1 MNWSSP
7 RHPLPAAQSKK
18 SAQLEKILANSQSLV
33 AQGKYDEAIA
43 ELGRK
48 GGAILRESVGQMM
61 LGSILSLS
69 GRTEKALAAFDVAVR
84 LAPKS
89 AQAHF
94 NRGFAFKQLGRPAEA
109 AVAYETA
116 LRIDPKLVEA
126 RHNLAVVL
134 NEIGRLDDALAAA
147 DAAIR
152 LKPAA
157 AEAHYNRGIVL
168 AGLGRHEEALAAHD
182 QSLKHRPAYPEAQI
196 ARGSSLRNLNRLEE
210 AAEAF
215 AAALA
220 LDPKRI
226 DALVAK
232 ALVLREAGR
241 LEEAFAA
248 IEQALRQSP
257 ENLEARFAQASILEA
272 LERKDEA
279 LAIYGALIERDPHSV
294 LPRVNQG
301 NILRSLDRFE
311 EALAAFDEVLS
322 RAPDMLAVQLNRA
335 MALTELDRFEEALAA
350 YDGIL
355 QAGDRPEPDGPRPLD
370 SDNPA
375 RPEWE
380 ALAARANTLGHLY
393 RFEEALAYY
402 DRALA
407 KQPDAPAILSDR
419 SLLLLLL
426 GRMEEGWPGYE
437 SRGASAKRPPDT
449 VDHPAPRWSGEPL
462 GGKRLL
468 VTGEQGLG
476 DIIQFS
482 RYLPPLITE
491 AAEVR
496 LVASPRLHRLLGSG
510 IVGMTFAEKVDP
522 AEPFDFQIRLL
533 SIPGV
538 RGTSLATIP
547 GEAPYLRPEADRI
560 AAWRAG
566 LPQDGLRIGI
576 HWQGNKEY
584 GGDRRRSLALAQF
597 APLAAIAGVRLISLQ
612 KGVGLEPFDSLPP
625 GMTVETLG
633 EEFDGGPDAFL
644 DTAAVMQTLDLVVS
658 SDSAVVHL
666 AGALGRPVWVALPYV
681 PDWRWLLGREDSPW
695 YPTARLFR
703 QPRSGDWE
711 SVFRKIAEEAAMLG
725 RTKPT

>member
-7 RHPLPAAQSKK
+7 RHPLPAGQSRK
-18 SAQLEKILANSQSLV
+18 SVQLEKILANSQDLA
-33 AQGKYDEAIA
+33 AQGRYDEAIA

-61 LGSILSLS
+61 LGSILSLT
-69 GRTEKALAAFDVAVR
+69 GRTEKALAAFDAAVR

-94 NRGFAFKQLGRPAEA
+94 NRGFAFKQLGRPADA
-109 AVAYETA
+109 AAAYETA
-116 LRIDPKLVEA
+116 LRIDPNLVEA

-134 NEIGRLDDALAAA
+134 NEMGRLDEALVAA

-168 AGLGRHEEALAAHD
+168 AGLGRHEEALAAYD
-182 QSLKHRPAYPEAQI
+182 RSLKYRPAYPEARI
-196 ARGSSLRNLNRLEE
+196 ARGSSLRNLGRLDE
-210 AAEAF
+210 AADAF
-215 AAALA
+215 AAALE
-220 LDPKRI
+220 LDPRRI

-241 LEEAFAA
+241 LEDALTA
-248 IEQALRQSP
+248 IEQAVRQNP
-257 ENLEARFAQASILEA
+257 GNLEARFAQASILEA

-322 RAPDMLAVQLNRA
+322 RAPDMLAVHLNRA
-335 MALTELDRFEEALAA
+335 TVLTELDRFEEALAA
-350 YDGIL
+350 YDDIL
-355 QAGDRPEPDGPRPLD
+355 QAADSPRSDSPGPPD
-370 SDNPA
+370 SDA
-375 RPEWE
+375 LGRPEWE
-380 ALAARANTLGHLY
+380 ALAARANALRHLY
-393 RFEEALAYY
+393 RFDEALADF

-407 KQPDAPAILSDR
+407 KQPDTPAILSDR
-419 SLLLLLL
+419 SLLFLLL

-437 SRGASAKRPPDT
+437 FRGASAKRPPDT
-449 VDHPAPRWSGEPL
+449 VDHSAPHWSGEPL
-462 GGKRLL
+462 DGKRLL

-510 IVGMTFAEKVDP
+510 IAGVTCAEKVDP

-547 GEAPYLRPEADRI
+547 GEAPYLLPEADRV
-560 AAWRAG
+560 AVWRDR
-566 LPQDGLRIGI
+566 LPQDGLRVGI

-612 KGVGLEPFDSLPP
+612 KGEGLEQIDNLPP
-625 GMTVETLG
+625 GMKVETFG
-633 EEFDGGPDAFL
+633 EEFDAGPDAFL
-644 DTAAVMQTLDLVVS
+644 DTAAVMQMLDLVVS

-666 AGALGRPVWVALPYV
+666 AGALGRPVWVLLPHV

-711 SVFRKIAEEAAMLG
+711 SVFLKIAEKAAMLG
-725 RTKPT
+725 RTKPL